1 MGEYIE
7 QQFSNSKLNVPDPTK
22 PETGNKSTYPK
33 SIIKI
38 RRNSMKPRNPRCWF
52 VLSLIAA
59 TLLGVCPQ
67 AGLSATVP
75 AAQKELQKLT
85 VGYTPIAGA
94 SLPFFIAV
102 EEKIFQKYG
111 FEILPV
117 FMGGSPLINAAIL
130 AGEFPIGY
138 TGGGA
143 VIASRVSG
151 SDLIAIA
158 SPLPVLTIDGWSKPE
173 IKSISDLR
181 GKRVGVTRFGASSYF
196 SALSMLESGGMK
208 PSEVTFIQNGGV
220 GESFAA
226 LTGGRVDVCMIGYP
240 FGLNAKNAG
249 FNLLFR
255 PSQTEYGL
263 FPTAVIAARESWL
276 KDAKNR
282 KTAVDFLRALNEGQ
296 QLARES
302 AAATKRALRKFT
314 RVDDDASL
322 QGSFE
327 YYKDAFPSSLRVIE
341 KAMANALKFV
351 DHPKAKQADVKQ
363 SFDNSYVDE
372 AMKQ

>member
-1 MGEYIE
+1 MRK
-7 QQFSNSKLNVPDPTK
+7 KLISLTL
-22 PETGNKSTYPK
+22 GF
-33 SIIKI
+33 IF
-38 RRNSMKPRNPRCWF
+38 F
-52 VLSLIAA
+52 VLEF
-59 TLLGVCPQ
+59 
-67 AGLSATVP
+67 SAL
-75 AAQKELQKLT
+75 AAQRDLQKLT

-94 SLPFFIAV
+94 SLPLFIAV
-102 EEKIFQKYG
+102 SENIFQKYG
-111 FEILPV
+111 YEVFPV
-117 FMGGSPLINAAIL
+117 FMGGSPLVNSAIL

-143 VIASRVSG
+143 VIASRLSG

-173 IKSISDLR
+173 IKSISDVR
-181 GKRVGVTRFGASSYF
+181 GKRIGITRFGASSYF
-196 SALSMLESGGMK
+196 SALSMLESGGVK
-208 PSEVTFIQNGGV
+208 PNEVVFVQNGGV
-220 GESFAA
+220 GESYAA
-226 LTGGRVDVCMIGYP
+226 LNGGRVDVCMIGYP

-276 KDAKNR
+276 KDTKNR
-282 KTAVDFLRALNEGQ
+282 KVAVDFLRALHEGQ
-296 QLARES
+296 LFARDN
-302 AAATKRALRKFT
+302 AAVTKRALKKFT

-327 YYKDAFPSSLRVIE
+327 YYREAFPNSIRVLD

-351 DHPKAKQADVKQ
+351 EHPKAKQYDVKQ
-363 SFDNSYVDE
+363 SFDNSLVDE
-372 AMKQ
+372 AMR

>member
-1 MGEYIE
+1 LDKPSGERI
-7 QQFSNSKLNVPDPTK
+7 SHSHSLKV
-22 PETGNKSTYPK
+22 
-33 SIIKI
+33 
-38 RRNSMKPRNPRCWF
+38 RNPRCWL
-52 VLSLIAA
+52 VLSLSA
-59 TLLGVCPQ
+59 TILLCVCPHTDLAITAQ
-67 AGLSATVP
+67 
-75 AAQKELQKLT
+75 AAQKDLQKLT

-117 FMGGSPLINAAIL
+117 FMGGSPLINSAIL

-143 VIASRVSG
+143 VIASRLSG

-196 SALSMLESGGMK
+196 SALSMLDSGGVK

-276 KDAKNR
+276 KDAKNH

-302 AAATKRALRKFT
+302 AAAAKRALRKFT
-314 RVDDDASL
+314 RVDDNASL

-363 SFDNSYVDE
+363 SFDNSFVDE
-372 AMKQ
+372 MMKQ

>member
-1 MGEYIE
+1 MRK
-7 QQFSNSKLNVPDPTK
+7 KLISLTL
-22 PETGNKSTYPK
+22 GF
-33 SIIKI
+33 
-38 RRNSMKPRNPRCWF
+38 MF
-52 VLSLIAA
+52 LVLEFPAL
-59 TLLGVCPQ
+59 
-67 AGLSATVP
+67 
-75 AAQKELQKLT
+75 AAQRDLQKLT

-94 SLPFFIAV
+94 SLPLFIAV
-102 EEKIFQKYG
+102 SENIFQKYG
-111 FEILPV
+111 YEVFPV
-117 FMGGSPLINAAIL
+117 FMGGSPLINSAIL

-143 VIASRVSG
+143 VIASRLSG

-173 IKSISDLR
+173 IKSISDVR
-181 GKRVGVTRFGASSYF
+181 GKRIGITRFGASSYF
-196 SALSMLESGGMK
+196 SALSMLESGGVK
-208 PSEVTFIQNGGV
+208 PNEVVFVQNGGV
-220 GESFAA
+220 GESYAA
-226 LTGGRVDVCMIGYP
+226 LNGGRVDVCMIGYP

-276 KDAKNR
+276 KDTKNR
-282 KTAVDFLRALNEGQ
+282 KVAVDFLRALHEGQ
-296 QLARES
+296 LFARDN
-302 AAATKRALRKFT
+302 AAVTKRALKKFT

-327 YYKDAFPSSLRVIE
+327 YYREAFPNSIRVLD

-351 DHPKAKQADVKQ
+351 EHPKAKQYDVKQ
-363 SFDNSYVDE
+363 SFDNSLVDE
-372 AMKQ
+372 AMR

>member
-1 MGEYIE
+1 M
-7 QQFSNSKLNVPDPTK
+7 N
-22 PETGNKSTYPK
+22 
-33 SIIKI
+33 
-38 RRNSMKPRNPRCWF
+38 MKTSFRW
-52 VLSLIAA
+52 IAVMLMVSSFA
-59 TLLGVCPQ
+59 GVR
-67 AGLSATVP
+67 VE

-85 VGYTPIAGA
+85 VGYTPISGA
-94 SLPFFIAV
+94 ALPFFIAV

-111 FEILPV
+111 YDVAGI

-143 VIASRVSG
+143 IISSRLSG
-151 SDLIAIA
+151 SDLVAIA
-158 SPLPVLTIDGWSKPE
+158 SPLPVLTIDGWAKPE
-173 IKSISDLR
+173 IKSIGDLR

-196 SALSMLESGGMK
+196 SALSMLEAGGVK
-208 PSEVTFIQNGGV
+208 PGEVTFIQNGGV
-220 GESFAA
+220 GESYAA
-226 LTGGRVDVCMIGYP
+226 LVGGRVDVCMIGYP

-249 FNLLFR
+249 FYLLFR

-282 KTAVDFLRALNEGQ
+282 RVAVDFLRALHEG
-296 QLARES
+296 LVLSREN
-302 AAATKRALRKFT
+302 ATVTKKALKKYT

-327 YYKDAFPSSLRVIE
+327 YYKDAFPPSLRVIE

-351 DHPKAKQADVKQ
+351 EHPKAKGADVRQ
-363 SFDNSYVDE
+363 SFDNSFVEE
-372 AMKQ
+372 AIP

>member
-1 MGEYIE
+1 MRK
-7 QQFSNSKLNVPDPTK
+7 KLISLTL
-22 PETGNKSTYPK
+22 GF
-33 SIIKI
+33 
-38 RRNSMKPRNPRCWF
+38 MFF
-52 VLSLIAA
+52 VLEF
-59 TLLGVCPQ
+59 
-67 AGLSATVP
+67 SAL
-75 AAQKELQKLT
+75 AAQRDLQKLT

-94 SLPFFIAV
+94 SLPLFIAV
-102 EEKIFQKYG
+102 SENIFQKYG
-111 FEILPV
+111 YEVFPV
-117 FMGGSPLINAAIL
+117 FMGGSPLVNSAIL

-143 VIASRVSG
+143 VIASRLSG

-173 IKSISDLR
+173 IKSISDVR
-181 GKRVGVTRFGASSYF
+181 GKRIGITRFGASSYF
-196 SALSMLESGGMK
+196 SALSMLESGGVK
-208 PSEVTFIQNGGV
+208 PNEVVFVQNGGV
-220 GESFAA
+220 GESYAA
-226 LTGGRVDVCMIGYP
+226 LNGGRVDVCMIGYP

-276 KDAKNR
+276 KDTKNR
-282 KTAVDFLRALNEGQ
+282 KVAVDFLRALHEGQ
-296 QLARES
+296 LFARDN
-302 AAATKRALRKFT
+302 AAVTKRALKKFT

-327 YYKDAFPSSLRVIE
+327 YYREAFPNSIRVLD

-351 DHPKAKQADVKQ
+351 EHPKAKQYDVKQ
-363 SFDNSYVDE
+363 SFDNSLVDE
-372 AMKQ
+372 AMR